1 MNICICGA
9 SGFIGKSLM
18 LKFKDSGCNV
28 TTITRVD
35 FLRNQLQNKLE
46 NQEILINLAG
56 ESINKRWTDRNKR
69 AIYES
74 RILTTRLLVD
84 AINKLEIP
92 LKLFINISAVGIYDS
107 NYEHIEESMHFSDSF
122 LSNVVQDWEA
132 QLKKIV
138 SRNTRMVILRLGVV
152 LDRDGGMLFKIR
164 KPYSW
169 RIGFDFMMDKSFP
182 LIHKKDLVRII
193 DFVIEKNEIIG
204 VVNAVVP
211 FRSDIR
217 VFFQGLN
224 RRWKPF
230 VILPVYEKLLKL
242 LMGESVVLITEG
254 QKVIP
259 EVLIKSGF
267 LFEYDTMEKV
277 LDELSN
283 LKS

>member
-9 SGFIGKSLM
+9 SGFIGKALM

-28 TTITRVD
+28 TTITRID
-35 FLRNQLQNKLE
+35 FRRNHLKNKLKDQ
-46 NQEILINLAG
+46 NILINLAG
-56 ESINKRWTDRNKR
+56 ESINKRWTGRNKR

-74 RILTTRLLVD
+74 RISTTRLLVD
-84 AINKLEIP
+84 AVNKLKIP
-92 LKLFINISAVGIYDS
+92 LHLIIHISAVGIYDS
-107 NYEHIEESMHFSDSF
+107 TYEHVEDSMHLSDSF
-122 LSNVVQDWEA
+122 LSTVVQDWEA
-132 QLKKIV
+132 QLKEIV
-138 SRNTRMVILRLGVV
+138 SRNTRIAFLRLGVV
-152 LDRDGGMLFKIR
+152 LDRDGGILMKIR

-182 LIHKKDLVRII
+182 VIHKKDLMRII
-193 DFVIEKNEIIG
+193 DFVIEKSEIFG

-211 FRSDIR
+211 FRSDIKD
-217 VFFQGLN
+217 FFRGLN

-230 VILPVYEKLLKL
+230 VILPVYEKLLKM
-242 LMGESVVLITEG
+242 LMGESAVLITEG

-277 LDELSN
+277 LDDICD
-283 LKS
+283 LKN